1 MTLVSVSRG
10 WRLIADG
17 LLAVV
22 MAVVMVT
29 AAATSGDEPA
39 RPLDG
44 WVIAAIGVLGA
55 WAGLA
60 RHAPRVTIVCSGL
73 SFYAAL
79 ALGVPGF
86 SPALALGVPVFV
98 AALFGHLWWSVA
110 MLAVITATSAPYRL
124 LASGAEPF
132 SQVVVNTVFDLA
144 LVALLLL
151 LGETLRSRR
160 ALRRESELLLLLAE
174 QEHQRRLTTERLRV
188 TSDLH
193 DVLSHTVALVGIQAN
208 VAAESIEA
216 DPEEARDAIARVR
229 EATREA
235 AADLRSTI
243 AVLREECPEAAV
255 DPAPG
260 VEQLPA
266 LAESFRTSGVVPTLT
281 VTGTTRRLRPAID
294 LAVYRV
300 AQESLTN
307 VLRHAGATAV
317 DIAVD
322 YGADSVAV
330 TVRDNGT
337 RLAPRGGAG
346 TMPGGGSGL
355 RGMAERVEALAGR
368 LEHGP
373 RDDGAAGYQ
382 VRACIP
388 LGGAT

>member
-1 MTLVSVSRG
+1 MSRG
-10 WRLIADG
+10 WRLVADA
-17 LLAVV
+17 LLGVV
-22 MAVVMVT
+22 MTAVMVT

-44 WVIAAIGVLGA
+44 WVIAAVAVLGA

-60 RHAPRVTIVCSGL
+60 RHAPRVAIVGSGL
-73 SFYAAL
+73 TFYTAL

-98 AALFGHLWWSVA
+98 AALVGYLWWSA
-110 MLAVITATSAPYRL
+110 AVLVVVTATSAPYRL
-124 LASGAEPF
+124 LAAGAEPF
-132 SQVVVNTVFDLA
+132 SQVVVNSLFDLA
-144 LVALLLL
+144 LVAVLLL
-151 LGETLRSRR
+151 LGESLRSRR
-160 ALRRESELLLLLAE
+160 ALRRESELRLLLAE

-208 VAAESIEA
+208 VAAESIDA
-216 DPEEARDAIARVR
+216 DPEEARAAIAKVR
-229 EATREA
+229 NATREA

-243 AVLREECPEAAV
+243 AVLRQECPERSV

-266 LAESFRTSGVVPTLT
+266 LLESFRATGVTPTLT
-281 VTGTTRRLRPAID
+281 HTGCSQQLRPAVD

-300 AQESLTN
+300 AQEALTN
-307 VLRHAGATAV
+307 VLRHAGATTV

-322 YGADSVAV
+322 YGAEAVTV
-330 TVRDNGT
+330 TVRDDGSG
-337 RLAPRGGAG
+337 LDALGGVGAS
-346 TMPGGGSGL
+346 PGAGSGL
-355 RGMAERVEALAGR
+355 RGMVERVESLAGR

-373 RDDGAAGYQ
+373 RDDGATGYQ
-382 VRACIP
+382 VQARVP
-388 LGGAT
+388 LEGAK